1 MESSHSNHVTE
12 LYLTSF
18 HTVVDKQV
26 ALDIWQCSARV
37 QSTTNKIRE
46 KSSYVLKHYREIL
59 TIEIL
64 WPGEVD
70 DSVTNLSILA

>member
-1 MESSHSNHVTE
+1 MESSQSNHVTE

-18 HTVVDKQV
+18 LSVVDKQV

-37 QSTTNKIRE
+37 QSATNKIRE
-46 KSSYVLKHYREIL
+46 KSSYVLKRYREML

-64 WPGEVD
+64 WSGEVD
-70 DSVTNLSILA
+70 DSVTKLSILA